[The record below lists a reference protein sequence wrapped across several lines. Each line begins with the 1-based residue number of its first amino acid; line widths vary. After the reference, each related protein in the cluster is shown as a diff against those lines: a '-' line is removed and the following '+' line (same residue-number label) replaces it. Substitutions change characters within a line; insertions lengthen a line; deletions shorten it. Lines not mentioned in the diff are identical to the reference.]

1 MSLFEADDAVLF
13 FGADNT
19 FLYQNMMLAARNLI
33 YKKSAWAF
41 CVGFDAVEVEEEEL
55 RLIPLALIN

>member
-33 YKKSAWAF
+33 YKKSVWAF
-41 CVGFDAVEVEEEEL
+41 CVGFNAVDV
-55 RLIPLALIN
+55 